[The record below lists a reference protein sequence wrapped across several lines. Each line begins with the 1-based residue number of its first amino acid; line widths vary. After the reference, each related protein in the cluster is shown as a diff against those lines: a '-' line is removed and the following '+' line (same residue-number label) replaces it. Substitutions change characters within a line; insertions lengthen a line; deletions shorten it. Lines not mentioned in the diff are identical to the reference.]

1 MSQVKGWHMGMAS
14 RRKRVRRF
22 WRDETGRVPGY
33 IRLLAAL
40 TRGLR
45 RGAVRMRVAVAVA
58 LGPAWGAP

>member
-1 MSQVKGWHMGMAS
+1 MGMAS